1 MRVKEVNLG
10 RESETKNEHVGI
22 SSGTSNTVCTV
33 LTSATGMEKTDIAT
47 RMESI
52 ESETLFRI
60 PESCLSRSVEV
71 VVDQSGLEKDA
82 VAAGGLRSRFWLQ
95 ESRSGM
101 KNGSRGVC
109 VSEQRRDVV
118 FFLGPQ

>member
-52 ESETLFRI
+52 ESERLFRI
-60 PESCLSRSVEV
+60 PGSCESRESVEV
-71 VVDQSGLEKDA
+71 IVDHNRDSRRRPCSGRRTEADS
-82 VAAGGLRSRFWLQ
+82 GYRSP
-95 ESRSGM
+95 E
-101 KNGSRGVC
+101 V
-109 VSEQRRDVV
+109 E
-118 FFLGPQ
+118 